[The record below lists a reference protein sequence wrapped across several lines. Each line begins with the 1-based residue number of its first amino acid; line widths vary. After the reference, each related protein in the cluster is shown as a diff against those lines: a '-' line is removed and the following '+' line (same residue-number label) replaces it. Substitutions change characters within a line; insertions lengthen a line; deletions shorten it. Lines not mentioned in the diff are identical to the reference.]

1 MNNFDKQ
8 RIENAN
14 WIIQRYRDELEDTN
28 TYVIVNGEYI
38 TPNDALKILDLAV
51 YRLINQ
57 TED

>member
-14 WIIQRYRDELEDTN
+14 WILQRYCDELEDTN
-28 TYVIVNGEYI
+28 EYVVIDGVYV
-38 TPNDALKILDLAV
+38 TTNDALRILDLAV
-51 YRLINQ
+51 YKLTNQ

>member
-28 TYVIVNGEYI
+28 AYIFIDGVYV
-38 TPNDALKILDLAV
+38 TTNDALRILDLAV
-51 YRLINQ
+51 YKLTNQ